1 MSRTLNSFARRAAGF
16 GLIEVLVG
24 LVIGMLAVIV
34 ILQVA
39 ALSEA
44 RKRTTTSGGYA
55 QSNGAIMFYR
65 LQRSIAQAGYG
76 LNSNTL
82 FKCDTVWKVDSGS
95 DIATKIPL
103 APVTIN
109 PGSSII
115 PAGDPNTDTLL
126 VMSGNTNGEPQGNP
140 INSSSE
146 EGYKVQMP
154 GAFAAGD
161 RVIAAPS
168 GCSSTLRLDK
178 VASVTSN
185 TVKTSSSAAGA
196 TLYNLGPA
204 PTIQAYAVRGGNL
217 TVCDYLVNDCG
228 LQDPPS
234 ILNDSSIW
242 VPVATNIV
250 SMRALYG
257 RDTDADCVVNTYD
270 QTAPGNSQDVA
281 NISAIDLVLVARSG
295 QYEKDAVTTA
305 TSNPPAWAGDSIAPL
320 IGETGNLGPGEDW
333 KHYRYKVFQSV
344 VPIRNVVWMGA
355 ECP

>member
-1 MSRTLNSFARRAAGF
+1 MRRTAGF

-44 RKRTTTSGGYA
+44 RKRTTTSGSYA

-65 LQRSIAQAGYG
+65 LQRSITQAGYG

-82 FKCDTVWKVDSGS
+82 FKCDTVWAVDSGS
-95 DIATKIPL
+95 DIETKIPL

-109 PGSSII
+109 PGSAII
-115 PAGDPNTDTLL
+115 PAGDANTDTLL
-126 VMSGNTNGEPQGNP
+126 VMSGSTNGEPQGNP
-140 INSSSE
+140 INSQS
-146 EGYKVQMP
+146 GTDYKVQMP
-154 GAFAAGD
+154 SAFAKGD
-161 RVIAAPS
+161 RVIAAP
-168 GCSSTLRLDK
+168 GACSSTLRLDT

-196 TLYNLGPA
+196 TLYNLGPT

-217 TVCDYLVNDCG
+217 TVCDYIENDCG
-228 LQDPPS
+228 LAENKDDP
-234 ILNDSSIW
+234 SIW
-242 VPVATNIV
+242 VPVASNIV

-257 RDTDADCVVNTYD
+257 RDTNADCIVNTYD

-295 QYEKDAVTTA
+295 QYEKDIVTTA
-305 TSNPPAWAGDSIAPL
+305 TTNPPVWTGNDIAPL
-320 IGETGNLGPGEDW
+320 VGEAGNLGPGEDW

-344 VPIRNVVWMGA
+344 VPIRNIVWMGT